1 MNRRII
7 AAVDDMFFAAKIRA
21 TAEHIGQDVIFAR
34 SVDAVRKA
42 AHEITPALIIVD
54 LQSRQ
59 LEPLAL
65 AQSLKADEPL
75 RMVPLLGFYSH
86 VQTALKQQAEQAGF
100 DRVMTRSAF
109 TKNLAEILR
118 LNTQVD

>member
-1 MNRRII
+1 MKRQII

-34 SVDAVRKA
+34 NADAVRKA
-42 AHEITPALIIVD
+42 AHENTPALIIVD

-100 DRVMTRSAF
+100 DHLMTRSAF
-109 TKNLAEILR
+109 TKNLPEILQ
-118 LNTQVD
+118 LNI